1 MKRFLISFI
10 ALLFA
15 GAVMATEE
23 PKYNLIQQSG
33 DVELREYAPKIIAET
48 VVSGDLDDAS
58 SKGFKRIADYIFGNN
73 TSPAGGK
80 EKIAMTAPVTMKAQS
95 EKISMTTPVTMQ
107 KTEGMWRMHF
117 VMPSQYTMETIPK
130 PNNPVVTLRQIP
142 SQRYAVI
149 RFSWFAGEDKVAK
162 KTSELLTWMKDNNI
176 TLIGSP
182 DLARYNPPW
191 TLPFLR
197 RNEVMIAF

>member
-73 TSPAGGK
+73 TAPAGGK
-80 EKIAMTAPVTMKAQS
+80 EKIAMTAPVTMEAQS

-107 KTEGMWRMHF
+107 KTEGMRRMHF

-130 PNNPVVTLRQIP
+130 PNNPAVTLRQIP

-176 TLIGSP
+176 TPTGSP
-182 DLARYNPPW
+182 ELARYNPPW

>member
-58 SKGFKRIADYIFGNN
+58 SKGFKQIADYIFGNN
-73 TSPAGGK
+73 TAPAGGK
-80 EKIAMTAPVTMKAQS
+80 EKIAMTAPVTMEAQS

-117 VMPSQYTMETIPK
+117 VMPSQYMMETIPK
-130 PNNPVVTLRQIP
+130 PNNPAVALRQIP

-176 TLIGSP
+176 TPTGSP
-182 DLARYNPPW
+182 ELARYNPPW

>member
-23 PKYNLIQQSG
+23 PKYNLIQQSD

-162 KTSELLTWMKDNNI
+162 KPVN
-176 TLIGSP
+176 
-182 DLARYNPPW
+182 Y
-191 TLPFLR
+191 
-197 RNEVMIAF
+197 

>member
-176 TLIGSP
+176 TPIGSP